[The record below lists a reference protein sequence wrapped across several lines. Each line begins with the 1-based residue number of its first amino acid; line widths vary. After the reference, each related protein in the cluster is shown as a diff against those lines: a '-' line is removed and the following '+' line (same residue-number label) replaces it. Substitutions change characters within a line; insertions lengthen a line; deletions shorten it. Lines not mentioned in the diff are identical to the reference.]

1 MFFGNSYI
9 LSSKL
14 KNFLIQTKVFN
25 AIFHPIALSSEGFR
39 NFSPFFVT
47 RFLEKKRLLL
57 K

>member
-47 RFLEKKRLLL
+47 RFLEKRLLL